1 MIKTLKAALPRS
13 LTPAR
18 IFVLSFAL
26 LILLGSLLLWLPFSV
41 SGKKLSFV
49 DALFTAASAVCV
61 TGLAVLDIGR
71 DLSFPGQLVTL
82 FLFKVGGLGIITFS
96 VLLFG
101 LMGRGI
107 SFKDREFVQS
117 TFLHT
122 PRRDFLFIVKRVLLL
137 SLVIEALGAVLL
149 FSRFA
154 ADFPPARAFYLAVY
168 HAVSAF
174 NNCGYSLFPD
184 SLMSYRED
192 WLINLTVMAL
202 IVLGGIGF
210 IVQQEVIARLRG
222 VGKRLSLHAKI
233 VLSATA
239 LLILAGT
246 ALFYL
251 LELDHTLKGLPASS
265 ALLISLFQS
274 VTARTS
280 GFNTV
285 EIGQLAN
292 PTILLL
298 MVLMFIG
305 ASPGSTG
312 GGIKTTSFALLLF
325 LIWSQIK
332 GSEDV
337 NVFHRTIPRE
347 NLHRT
352 IAVILAAIL
361 TIGLVASLLFLWE
374 SPADPSLPAN
384 RQLMVEY
391 IFETVSAFGTV
402 GLSMGVTAKL
412 NDLQKLALIIMMFA
426 GRVGLLTLAYAWYA
440 AKRKGLTYAEETVMV
455 G

>member
-1 MIKTLKAALPRS
+1 MISRLKAAFSRS

-26 LILLGSLLLWLPFSV
+26 LILTGALLLRLPFSV
-41 SGKKLSFV
+41 SGKNLSFV

-61 TGLAVLDIGR
+61 TGLTVLDIGQ
-71 DLSFPGQLVTL
+71 DLSLAGQLVTL
-82 FLFKVGGLGIITFS
+82 LLFKVGGLGIITFS

-122 PRRDFLFIVKRVLLL
+122 PRRDLLFIIKRVLFLSLAIEAAGAVFLFI
-137 SLVIEALGAVLL
+137 
-149 FSRFA
+149 RFA

-192 WLINLTVMAL
+192 WLINLTVMVL

-210 IVQQEVIARLRG
+210 IVQHEVLSRLRG

-233 VLSATA
+233 VLSATGI
-239 LLILAGT
+239 LILLGT
-246 ALFYL
+246 ALFCL
-251 LELDHTLKGLPASS
+251 LERDHTLKGLSPAS

-274 VTARTS
+274 ITSRTT

-285 EIGQLAN
+285 EIAQLAN

-332 GSEDV
+332 GSVDV

-352 IAVILAAIL
+352 IAVILAAVL
-361 TIGLVASLLFLWE
+361 AIGLVAAMLLLGE

-384 RQLMVEY
+384 RHLMVEY

-402 GLSMGVTAKL
+402 GLSMGATAKL
-412 NDLQKLALIIMMFA
+412 NDLQKLTVVFMMFA
-426 GRVGLLTLAYAWYA
+426 GRVGLLTLAFAWYA
-440 AKRKGLTYAEETVMV
+440 AKRKGLTYAEEAVMV